1 MDNTATLIQDI
12 KRLIVE
18 NLMLQIT
25 PEEIGEHQTL
35 FGPGGL
41 GLDSVDAL
49 QLVVALDKNYG
60 FKIPD
65 PEFARQVLQSTT
77 TMAEAVARHLASSPQ
92 AQPSFRPA

>member
-1 MDNTATLIQDI
+1 MDNTATLKQDI

-25 PEEIGEHQTL
+25 PEEIGDQQML

-60 FKIPD
+60 LKIPD
-65 PEFARQVLQSTT
+65 PEFARQVLRSTT
-77 TMAEAVARHLASSPQ
+77 TMAEAVARHLASPPE
-92 AQPSFRPA
+92 AQLSSRPA